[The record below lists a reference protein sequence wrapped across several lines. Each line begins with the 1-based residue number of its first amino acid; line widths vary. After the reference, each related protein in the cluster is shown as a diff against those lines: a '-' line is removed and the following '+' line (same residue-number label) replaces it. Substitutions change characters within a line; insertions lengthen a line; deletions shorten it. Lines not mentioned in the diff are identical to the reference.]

1 MVKIYADVLI
11 LGSVYVDREESP
23 EYIEQLDSVLTYH
36 GVSHETF
43 NTSLSYYSEDP
54 HRWKDLIDRV
64 ILELESRRDQ
74 ELESP
79 IERSS
84 S

>member
-1 MVKIYADVLI
+1 VLI
-11 LGSVYVDREESP
+11 IGSVYVDREESD
-23 EYIEQLDSVLTYH
+23 EYIEQLDSVLTHH
-36 GVSHETF
+36 GVSHEAF
-43 NTSLSYYSEDP
+43 NASLSYYSEDP

-64 ILELESRRDQ
+64 ILELESRSDQ
-74 ELESP
+74 EFESP